1 MNTHSMTPTCWS
13 TASFGEP
20 ADTSPMELAALGEH
34 LDRCRGSNGRLF
46 ALQCVA
52 ETMNGFVTARFVTTL
67 VVIALL
73 ISVCALI
80 W

>member
-1 MNTHSMTPTCWS
+1 
-13 TASFGEP
+13 
-20 ADTSPMELAALGEH
+20 MELAALGEH